1 MTDRLKSS
9 ANLAVKAMDRGL
21 AQANTSV
28 QEAEQAGI
36 ELKRIVEQVDIINRM
51 NEQIAT
57 ATHEQSAV
65 SEDVNR
71 NALKISDIYLNTQRI
86 SDELRELTKALTY
99 DSELMSKEVHKFTV
113 K

>member
-1 MTDRLKSS
+1 
-9 ANLAVKAMDRGL
+9 
-21 AQANTSV
+21 SV
-28 QEAEQAGI
+28 QEAEQAGL

-71 NALKISDIYLNTQRI
+71 NALKINEIYLNTQLI
-86 SDELRELTKALTY
+86 SDELRGLTKALTY
-99 DSELMSKEVHKFTV
+99 DADLMSKEVHKFNV